1 MTNGLILYFHTGSSS
16 FVSKDID
23 ILSKSGRV
31 KVFSFYSDKKWKTPF
46 LLIKQKLFILRYLF
60 TTKLYVAQFAGYHGF
75 LPGLFARLTGKNF
88 LVIAGGTDCVSFP
101 AIGYGNF
108 NKKLL
113 GLFTKLSFRLA
124 THVSPKHQSLIEY
137 DYHYD
142 KSIPS
147 HQGIKAFVNNYK
159 TPTTIIANGYDEKKF
174 FCSSD
179 KMKNSFITVSG
190 GLEFSFQQQLKGID
204 LILKVAAKFPE
215 CEFTI
220 VGVPSS
226 IKLPITSTNVKTIPP
241 TKNNE
246 LQKLYSKHQFY
257 LQLSMAEGFPNA
269 LCEAML
275 CECVPIV
282 SDVFSMPEIIES
294 SGFILKE
301 RNLDLL
307 KELIQSS
314 ISTDQQELISK
325 GKLARGI
332 ISERYPISRREKE
345 FTQLVLALTS

>member
-1 MTNGLILYFHTGSSS
+1 MAILYFHTGNSS
-16 FVSKDID
+16 FVNKDIA
-23 ILSKSGRV
+23 ILSEIDEV
-31 KVFSFYSDKKWKTPF
+31 KVFAFHSDKKWKTPF
-46 LLIKQKLFILRYLF
+46 LLIKQNLFILSHLF
-60 TTKLYVAQFAGYHGF
+60 STKLYVAQFAGYHGY
-75 LPGLFARLTGKNF
+75 LPGLFARLTGENF

-113 GLFTKLSFRLA
+113 GLFTKLTFRLA
-124 THVSPKHQSLIEY
+124 THVSPKHQSLLEY
-137 DYHYD
+137 NYQYD
-142 KSIPS
+142 KSIPA
-147 HQGIKAFVNNYK
+147 HQGIKAFLNKYK
-159 TPTTIIANGYDEKKF
+159 TPTTVIANGYDDNSF

-179 KMKNSFITVSG
+179 KKKKSFITVTG

-220 VGVPSS
+220 VGVPATLQLAINSKN
-226 IKLPITSTNVKTIPP
+226 IKTIPP

-246 LQKLYSKHQFY
+246 LQKLFSEHQFY

-294 SGFILKE
+294 SGFVLKE
-301 RNLDLL
+301 RNDELLD
-307 KELIQSS
+307 ELIQTA
-314 ISTDQQELISK
+314 ISTHDYELSSQGKFAREIISK
-325 GKLARGI
+325 KYYL
-332 ISERYPISRREKE
+332 ENRR
-345 FTQLVLALTS
+345 TQLIYLVKGLI

>member
-1 MTNGLILYFHTGSSS
+1 
-16 FVSKDID
+16 
-23 ILSKSGRV
+23 
-31 KVFSFYSDKKWKTPF
+31 
-46 LLIKQKLFILRYLF
+46 
-60 TTKLYVAQFAGYHGF
+60 
-75 LPGLFARLTGKNF
+75 
-88 LVIAGGTDCVSFP
+88 
-101 AIGYGNF
+101 
-108 NKKLL
+108 L

-124 THVSPKHQSLIEY
+124 THVSPKHQSLVEY

-142 KSIPS
+142 KSIPA

-159 TPTTIIANGYDEKKF
+159 TPTTVIANGYDEKKF

-179 KMKNSFITVSG
+179 KKKNSFITVSG

-204 LILKVAAKFPE
+204 LILTVAAKFPD
-215 CEFTI
+215 CQFAI
-220 VGVPSS
+220 VGVPTT
-226 IKLPITSTNVKTIPP
+226 LQLAITSANVKTIPP
-241 TKNNE
+241 TKNSE
-246 LQKLYSKHQFY
+246 LQKLYSEHQFY

-294 SGFILKE
+294 SGFILIE
-301 RNLDLL
+301 RNDEML
-307 KELIQSS
+307 KSLIHSA
-314 ISTDQQELISK
+314 ISTTDNELDSR

-332 ISERYPISRREKE
+332 ISEKYSISRREKE

>member
-16 FVSKDID
+16 FVNKDIA
-23 ILSKSGRV
+23 ILSNLGEV
-31 KVFSFYSDKKWKTPF
+31 KVFAFHSDKKWKTPF
-46 LLIKQKLFILRYLF
+46 LLIKQKLFILQHLF
-60 TTKLYVAQFAGYHGF
+60 STKLYVSQFAGYHGY

-88 LVIAGGTDCVSFP
+88 LVVAGGTDCVSFP

-108 NKKLL
+108 NKSLL

-124 THVSPKHQSLIEY
+124 THVSPKHQSLVEY

-142 KSIPS
+142 KSIPT
-147 HQGIKAFVNNYK
+147 HQGIKAFVTNYE
-159 TPTTIIANGYDEKKF
+159 TPITVIANGYDEKSF

-179 KMKNSFITVSG
+179 KKPNTFITVTS
-190 GLEFSFQQQLKGID
+190 GLEFTFQQKLKGID
-204 LILKVAAKFPE
+204 LILTVAAKFPD
-215 CEFTI
+215 CQFTI
-220 VGVPSS
+220 VGVPTT
-226 IKLPITSTNVKTIPP
+226 LQLAITSANIKTIPP

-246 LQKLYSKHQFY
+246 LQKLYSEHQFY

-294 SGFILKE
+294 SGFVLNE
-301 RNLDLL
+301 RNVELL
-307 KELIQSS
+307 KELIQTA
-314 ISTDQQELISK
+314 ILTDQQELISK

-332 ISERYPISRREKE
+332 ISGRYPISRREKE
-345 FTQLVLALTS
+345 LTQLVFELTS